1 MQDYLPCLKKT
12 QASSV
17 RLARRVPFGFVVP
30 FPEVDVPLDVV
41 AVVFLGQSPMEGYV
55 LLEVSEVGLEG
66 VGGLW
71 DARVVEE
78 AEHVGQ
84 GPSDV
89 HVGLADHLV
98 GEPLGMR
105 RLADGLVVEV
115 SDVLAVPFAEHLL
128 PIEHVI
134 ACLYL
139 ADECDNPPERL
150 PGLTL
155 RVLCKPCEALALDVR
170 QATLPCR
177 VWARLAHRPDDV
189 GAAVGGDTLYL
200 DAEALQVP
208 QVLHHLVLPLV
219 VGQPVEQRGLDRL
232 VAVEHEAQ
240 LVGEPCAVYQQVD
253 PLVELDSP
261 DGTAVKV
268 LVEPSGQLPCAVSA
282 QRGDLLKRLL
292 SQYPPLEP
300 YEAVALADVLPTEG
314 EKASAVLALV
324 PLVIITFA
332 PLDDVQKAA
341 LRASFSSSIW
351 HKKTIR

>member
-1 MQDYLPCLKKT
+1 MPQKT

-17 RLARRVPFGFVVP
+17 RLASRVPFVFVVP

-41 AVVFLGQSPMEGYV
+41 AVVFLGQSPMERYV
-55 LLEVSEVGLEG
+55 LFEVAEVGFEG
-66 VGGLW
+66 VCGFRYS
-71 DARVVEE
+71 RVVEE

-89 HVGLADHLV
+89 HVGFANHLV
-98 GEPLGMR
+98 GEPLGVR

-115 SDVLAVPFAEHLL
+115 SDMLVVPFAEHLL
-128 PIEHVI
+128 PMEHVI

-139 ADECDNPPERL
+139 ADERGNPPERL
-150 PGLTL
+150 PCLAL
-155 RVLCKPCEALALDVR
+155 RVLCKPCEALALYVR

-177 VWARLAHRPDDV
+177 VWARLAHRLDDV
-189 GAAVGGDTLYL
+189 GAAVGGDAFYL

-253 PLVELDSP
+253 PLVEPDSP

-268 LVEPSGQLPCAVSA
+268 LVEPSGQLPRAVSA

-292 SQYPPLEP
+292 AQYPPLEP
-300 YEAVALADVLPTEG
+300 HEAVALADVLPTEG

-324 PLVIITFA
+324 PLVTIPFA

-341 LRASFSSSIW
+341 LRASFSSTVW
-351 HKKTIR
+351 HKKSN